1 MKYIH
6 IGMLYIYYN
15 IVVYLICYRSDLFIY
30 INIKISILIYIIY
43 LVQRVIW
50 YLDHTITLFGG
61 IIYNDYIL

>member
-30 INIKISILIYIIY
+30 NTIKYGYSI
-43 LVQRVIW
+43 
-50 YLDHTITLFGG
+50 IT
-61 IIYNDYIL
+61 YNSYK